1 MKLRWTEVKITT
13 GPFPLSQACGRWT
26 RRMSGVRFED
36 IESQPQV
43 WALICTCAF
52 ARLRSSWELT
62 CGLSLPRGMAVVGF
76 GEAQCLQWTAHV
88 LPGLLCVTSESRL
101 LKTNLQAN
109 RQRKF
114 EWTRQVLKA
123 LQFWCS
129 SAANVALIFFFCF
142 FSFFGWH
149 VGSQSPA
156 SELIVGTGKLRKKKE
171 EGYWDGC
178 NPSHYSQT
186 DAETLT

>member
-52 ARLRSSWELT
+52 ARLRSSWEST
-62 CGLSLPRGMAVVGF
+62 CGLSLPRGVAVMGF

-101 LKTNLQAN
+101 LKNKPSSQQAEEIWMN
-109 RQRKF
+109 Q
-114 EWTRQVLKA
+114 T
-123 LQFWCS
+123 S
-129 SAANVALIFFFCF
+129 SKSLVILMF
-142 FSFFGWH
+142 FSSQRCPNFLFLLLFFLWMACRLPESSKWTYCWNWQVTQEKRGR
-149 VGSQSPA
+149 
-156 SELIVGTGKLRKKKE
+156 LLR
-171 EGYWDGC
+171 WV
-178 NPSHYSQT
+178 
-186 DAETLT
+186 